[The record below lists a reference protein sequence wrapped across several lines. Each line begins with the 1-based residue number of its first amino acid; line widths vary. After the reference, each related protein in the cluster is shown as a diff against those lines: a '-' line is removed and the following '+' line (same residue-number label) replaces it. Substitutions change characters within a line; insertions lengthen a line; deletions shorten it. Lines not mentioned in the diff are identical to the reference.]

1 MRKEA
6 IGLIYVGMVALS
18 AMVLAVPISGLIGV
32 VDDAVAQT
40 EERVLRIGFM
50 QEIDSMNPYIGLN
63 DASYVFYGLIYDAL
77 CVIDE
82 DMNPEPDLALEAW
95 PVPEGYDDDPNLVG
109 MPYGS
114 VWQYNLTQN
123 AYWTDGEPFTA
134 DDVVFNIELNYQNY
148 DAMWAYQPYSYFMSG
163 AWKVD
168 DYKVRVSFWNKGT
181 REPMPAAYAYLI
193 SIPMLPKHLLEGKS
207 PYDIGFNWTGV
218 WPESISP
225 GMPIVGTGPFMGTPS
240 IYDEWVAG
248 DHITL
253 VTNPNYHWK
262 ADKGKEIKFDK
273 LVMRFFEDSTSMTLA
288 LRNGDIDVAALPP
301 QAYRSVKQNPGP
313 DIVTYDGPKVTQY
326 WTEVGINMNA
336 AGPNPSR
343 LDPAI
348 RHAMHMA
355 TNKDYIVENHY
366 LGLADPGTTLIPPV
380 NEYWH
385 YEPTEAEKF
394 QYNLTAAAALLEA
407 SGYRDENGDGIRECT
422 IDSLAV
428 QEGWAVE
435 GTPLQYQM
443 LIRREYPEEKDI
455 AAYLEGEWAQI
466 GIDINYK
473 ILDESQLSTEV
484 YSYAYDT
491 MIWYW
496 SADIDPNYQLFCL
509 SSFSI
514 GGWSDCKYISEA
526 YDTNYTLS
534 VATLD
539 REQRK
544 VYVDNCQKVFY
555 QDSVYIILA
564 YVYQTYAWRTDRFDG
579 WGDWGA
585 HPGRTVDNFWMGNP
599 LYFDL
604 TYKGDDGTPNE
615 EPENQWMYLAIG
627 GAVAA
632 AVVVAVVV
640 IMLKGKKKGGVPEE
654 GEKKETGP
662 LGE

>member
-1 MRKEA
+1 
-6 IGLIYVGMVALS
+6 
-18 AMVLAVPISGLIGV
+18 
-32 VDDAVAQT
+32 
-40 EERVLRIGFM
+40 
-50 QEIDSMNPYIGLN
+50 
-63 DASYVFYGLIYDAL
+63 
-77 CVIDE
+77 
-82 DMNPEPDLALEAW
+82 
-95 PVPEGYDDDPNLVG
+95 

-114 VWQYNLTQN
+114 VWQYNLTHN

-163 AWKVD
+163 AWKWKD
-168 DYKVRVSFWNKGT
+168 DYTVRISFWNKGT
-181 REPMPAAYAYLI
+181 KEPMPCAYAYLI
-193 SIPMLPKHLLEGKS
+193 CIPMLPKHLLEGLS

-218 WPESISP
+218 WPESVSP
-225 GMPIVGTGPFMGTPS
+225 GMPIVGTGPFMGTPG

-253 VTNPNYHWK
+253 RTNPNYHWK
-262 ADKGKEIKFDK
+262 ADKGKEVKFDK

-288 LRNGDIDVAALPP
+288 LRNGEIDVAALPP
-301 QAYRSVKQNPGP
+301 QAYRSVKGNPGP

-326 WTEVGINMNA
+326 WTEIGINMNL

-366 LGLADPGTTLIPPV
+366 LGLADPGSTLIPPI
-380 NEYWH
+380 NQYWH

-394 QYNLTAAAALLEA
+394 KYNLTAAAALLEA
-407 SGYRDENGDGIRECT
+407 SGYRDTDGDGIRECQL
-422 IDSLAV
+422 DSLAV
-428 QEGWAVE
+428 EEGWAVE
-435 GTPLQYQM
+435 GTPLQYEM

-466 GIDINYK
+466 GIDINYR
-473 ILDESQLSTEV
+473 ILDEAQLSTEV

-496 SADIDPNYQLFCL
+496 SADIDPNYQLFCV
-509 SSFSI
+509 SSFAI
-514 GGWSDCKYISEA
+514 GGWSDCKYESEA

-534 VATLD
+534 VMTLD

-555 QDSVYIILA
+555 NDSVYIILA
-564 YVYQTYAWRTDRFDG
+564 YVYQTYAWRTDRFEG
-579 WGDWGA
+579 WGDWDA

-604 TYKGDDGTPNE
+604 EWIGPEVSPE
-615 EPENQWMYLAIG
+615 EPTDWMLYG
-627 GAVAA
+627 VVAGISA
-632 AVVVAVVV
+632 AVVVVVV
-640 IMLKGKKKGGVPEE
+640 ALLMLKGKKKGGMPKEA
-654 GEKKETGP
+654 KKDTGP